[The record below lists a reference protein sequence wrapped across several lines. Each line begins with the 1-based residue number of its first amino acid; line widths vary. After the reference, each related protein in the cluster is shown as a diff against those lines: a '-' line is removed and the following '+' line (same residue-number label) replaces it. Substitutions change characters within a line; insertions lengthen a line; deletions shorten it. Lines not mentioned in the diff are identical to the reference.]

1 MNKGVEILLARMDT
15 NPEEFENTGRWIDLY
30 NQFKKYMSEEEQ
42 DAVMNK
48 LKELKMAQFEQA
60 VVKRLLNDEQQ
71 FLLKGA
77 SIQKILETSINQ
89 CFDEA
94 YKDYTQELDDELRY

>member
-1 MNKGVEILLARMDT
+1 MNKGVEILLARMET

-42 DAVMNK
+42 NAVMNK

-71 FLLKGA
+71 FLTK
-77 SIQKILETSINQ
+77 IDMKKILETGIDE
-89 CFDEA
+89 CFNEA
-94 YKDYTQELDDELRY
+94 YAEYTRGLSDEFGN